1 MKSGYIISIIAIL
14 VAGVAGADNN
24 IVSKAY
30 VDNMTQEKIITS
42 GTEGNI
48 LIYDGVDSNT
58 GQTQFDE
65 VGTYDGSA
73 TYNANNDAEL
83 LAVAGVVADFAAA
96 VEHTTIPDTTLV
108 CANSPE
114 CSLWTKPT
122 PGSVKSLVESGTFTP
137 FTTAAP

>member
-1 MKSGYIISIIAIL
+1 MKLGHIVSV
-14 VAGVAGADNN
+14 VAMLAAGAAGADNN
-24 IVSKAY
+24 VVSKAY

-73 TYNANNDAEL
+73 TYDANDDAGS
-83 LAVAGVVADFAAA
+83 LALAGVVANFATA
-96 VEHTTIPDTTLV
+96 VENTTIPDTKLV

-114 CSLWTKPT
+114 CSLWTKPE
-122 PGSVKSLVESGTFTP
+122 PGNVKSLVESGTFTP